1 MKKRQKS
8 CVFFLL
14 GNLSAANLFASVNC
28 KVSTTKI
35 QIAQMKNERE
45 GSIYYIVIAN
55 KNACLELMD
64 TTNLQKVKTLS
75 NWGTLFTDDCLFDNK
90 TDGDKTSKELIT
102 ENGKRESQNKKRSI
116 IQKTDQNVCS
126 RYLIL
131 NPGVLG
137 QGQNSIKE
145 VAEVATGLMN

>member
-8 CVFFLL
+8 CLFFLL

-55 KNACLELMD
+55 KNACRELMD

-75 NWGTLFTDDCLFDNK
+75 NRGTLFTDDCLFDNK

-126 RYLIL
+126 
-131 NPGVLG
+131 
-137 QGQNSIKE
+137 
-145 VAEVATGLMN
+145 